1 MDIREF
7 LEEYKSIVVAAAA
20 FALVI
25 ILFFVCLGY
34 SRSMGSS
41 TPRSNSGS
49 FVPGITGES
58 ETAGTEEVPGASE
71 QETIEEPVT
80 EAPTLP
86 PIPSGVVT
94 TLEDGTEITLV
105 DETVITTANLNF
117 RSGPSTMNQIIDQ
130 IPQGTSLHRT
140 GMVASGWS
148 RVDFNGATGFVSS
161 EYLE

>member
-7 LEEYKSIVVAAAA
+7 LEEYKSIIVAAAA
-20 FALVI
+20 IALVI

-71 QETIEEPVT
+71 QETMRNT
-80 EAPTLP
+80 T
-86 PIPSGVVT
+86 VV
-94 TLEDGTEITLV
+94 I
-105 DETVITTANLNF
+105 
-117 RSGPSTMNQIIDQ
+117 
-130 IPQGTSLHRT
+130 SLLT
-140 GMVASGWS
+140 
-148 RVDFNGATGFVSS
+148 N
-161 EYLE
+161 